1 MRELYEKAKKELK
14 DYKEIESIDFAKFRN
29 LRYIDEQQF
38 SKENQTQILNDLKDR
53 VLCMEKVIDGLL
65 IDLYGEEQFSN
76 FKDLT
81 YELKL
86 DYLNRQSEELEEIK
100 NIMRLEGV
108 TLSYDIL

>member
-1 MRELYEKAKKELK
+1 
-14 DYKEIESIDFAKFRN
+14 
-29 LRYIDEQQF
+29 
-38 SKENQTQILNDLKDR
+38 
-53 VLCMEKVIDGLL
+53 MEKVIDGLL
-65 IDLYGEEQFSN
+65 IDLYGGEQFSN
-76 FKDLT
+76 FIDLT